1 MIRLLRKGHWVLTVL
16 VGVPLL
22 GWTLTGFAFTCFD
35 FDEVRGASDRAP
47 AEVVGEAPLSITDA
61 VVAARALD
69 PSHASVVQVRTRA
82 RLGRTVH
89 VVELAPPHDPI
100 VIDARD
106 GSRVPPLTLAEAGAL
121 ARASFQRDVG
131 IRDARVVTTA
141 AEAADVALPAYRVT
155 LDDRLATQ
163 VFVAPETGEILAWRN
178 DAYRSFDRLWSL
190 HVFGFVSRDSPAQWP
205 LRVASCLALL
215 AALTGWGLLLASLAR
230 RAAPLASRFTA
241 SSRRARA
248 ARV

>member
-1 MIRLLRKGHWVLTVL
+1 M
-16 VGVPLL
+16 
-22 GWTLTGFAFTCFD
+22 
-35 FDEVRGASDRAP
+35 
-47 AEVVGEAPLSITDA
+47 
-61 VVAARALD
+61 
-69 PSHASVVQVRTRA
+69 
-82 RLGRTVH
+82 
-89 VVELAPPHDPI
+89 
-100 VIDARD
+100 IDARD
-106 GSRVPPLTLAEAGAL
+106 GSRALPLTLEEAGRV

-131 IRDARVVTTA
+131 IKDARVVTTA

-163 VFVAPETGEILAWRN
+163 VFVAPGTGEILAWRN

-230 RAAPLASRFTA
+230 RASPVVSRFKA

-248 ARV
+248 ARA

>member
-1 MIRLLRKGHWVLTVL
+1 MIRWLRKGHWVLTVL

-35 FDEVRGASDRAP
+35 FDQVRGASDHAP
-47 AEVVGEAPLSITDA
+47 AEVVGEAPLSIAEA

-69 PSHASVVQVRTRA
+69 PAHAPVVQVRTRT

-89 VVELAPPHDPI
+89 VVELAPPQHPV

-106 GSRVPPLTLAEAGAL
+106 GTRMPTLTLEEAGRL
-121 ARASFQRDVG
+121 VRASFQRDVG
-131 IRDARVVTTA
+131 IRDARLLTAA
-141 AEAADVALPAYRVT
+141 AEAADIALPAYRVT
-155 LDDRLATQ
+155 LDDRLSTQ

-215 AALTGWGLLLASLAR
+215 AALTGWGLLLASLGR
-230 RAAPLASRFTA
+230 RASPIVSRFKA
-241 SSRRARA
+241 PSRRARA
-248 ARV
+248 ARA